1 MKIIPAVDIKEG
13 RCVRLS
19 QGLADQETVYSDD
32 PVAVACHW
40 DEEGASL
47 VHVVDLDGAFNGQP
61 ANANIVKK
69 IIYNS
74 SVDIQVGG
82 GIRNLQTV
90 ESYIN
95 AGAYRVILGTVA
107 QEDPKFVADACR
119 EFPGKIMVGI
129 DARDG
134 NVAVKGWV
142 EVSDKKATD
151 LARQLETCG
160 VSGYI
165 FTDIS
170 RDGMLQGPNLK
181 SIREFVDHTSLPV
194 IASGGVSRLKD
205 IEDLLALEPNGIAG
219 IIIGKALYDKNITYP
234 QTLKLLDRHA
244 G

>member
-61 ANANIVKK
+61 ANADIVKK

-82 GIRNLQTV
+82 GIRNLQAI
-90 ESYIN
+90 ESYVN

-107 QEDPKFVADACR
+107 QENPKFVANACR

-142 EVSDKKATD
+142 EVSDKKAAD

-219 IIIGKALYDKNITYP
+219 IIIGKALYDKNLTYP

>member
-1 MKIIPAVDIKEG
+1 VKIIPAVDIKEG

-61 ANANIVKK
+61 ANADIVKK

-119 EFPGKIMVGI
+119 EFPDKIMVGI

>member
-32 PVAVACHW
+32 PVAMACHW

-61 ANANIVKK
+61 ANADIVKK

-82 GIRNLQTV
+82 GIRNLQTI

>member
-1 MKIIPAVDIKEG
+1 MKIIPAVDIKDG

-19 QGLADQETVYSDD
+19 QGKADQETVYSDD
-32 PVAVACHW
+32 PVAMARHW

-47 VHVVDLDGAFNGQP
+47 IHVVDLDGAFDGQP
-61 ANANIVKK
+61 ANAEIVKK

-82 GIRNLQTV
+82 GIRNLKTI
-90 ESYIN
+90 ETYIN
-95 AGAYRVILGTVA
+95 AGASRVILGTIA
-107 QEDPKFVADACR
+107 QKEPEFVAEACK
-119 EFPGKIMVGI
+119 EFPGKIIVGI

-134 NVAVKGWV
+134 KVAIKGWV
-142 EVSDKKATD
+142 EVSDQLATD
-151 LARQLETCG
+151 LAQRLESCG

-181 SIREFVDHTSLPV
+181 SIKEFADSTERPV
-194 IASGGVSRLKD
+194 IASGGVSTLKD
-205 IEDLLALEPNGIAG
+205 IEDLLALEPNGVEG
-219 IIIGKALYDKNITYP
+219 IITGKALYDKNFTYP
-234 QTLKLLDRHA
+234 QTLELLKRYA